1 MKKIF
6 FACDTSSIN
15 TVKKIISQTKSRKL
29 SIGYKFGLQFFYSK
43 TGRKYI
49 SSLKGKLI
57 WLDLKFKDIP
67 NTVSSSIESLK
78 DLTNINY
85 LTVHCSGG
93 FEMMKKSK
101 IAVKKINRKLK
112 ILGVTV
118 LTSFNEKSFK
128 EVGFSQKI
136 EKIVLQQARLAR
148 KAGLD
153 GIVCSGYEL
162 KKIKK
167 ICKNMEIFVP
177 GVRLDENKRQD
188 QKRVVTP
195 SKAFKDGASAIVVGR
210 SVTQGNLKKNFQ
222 KLIKSID

>member
-6 FACDTSSIN
+6 FACDTSSVK
-15 TVKKIISQTKSRKL
+15 TVKKIISQTQTRNL
-29 SIGYKFGLQFFYSK
+29 SIGYKFGLQYFYSK
-43 TGRKYI
+43 FGRKYI
-49 SSLKGKLI
+49 SNLKGKI
-57 WLDLKFKDIP
+57 VWLDLKLKDIP
-67 NTVSSSIESLK
+67 NTVSSSIDSLK
-78 DLTNINY
+78 DLKDVSY

-101 IAVKKINRKLK
+101 IAAKKISRKLK

-118 LTSFNEKSFK
+118 LTSFNEKSFR

-136 EKIVLQQARLAR
+136 EKIVLQQVKLAR

-153 GIVCSGYEL
+153 GIVCSGYEI

-195 SKAFKDGASAIVVGR
+195 GRAFKDGASAIVIGR